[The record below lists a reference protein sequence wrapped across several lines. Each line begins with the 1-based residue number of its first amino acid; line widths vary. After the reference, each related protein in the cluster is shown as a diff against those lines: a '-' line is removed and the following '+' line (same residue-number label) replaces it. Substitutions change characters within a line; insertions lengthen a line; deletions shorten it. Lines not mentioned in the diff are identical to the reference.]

1 MASPTAA
8 ERLGDRRRRLE
19 NLYWIRDK
27 AGIKVRFR
35 MNRAQAALFD
45 GMHHLNLILKA
56 RQLGFTTFLQLYML
70 DACLF
75 NSDTNAGTIAHTLD
89 DAIEI
94 FDHKIK
100 FAYDALPE
108 GLKAARPA
116 RRDSARKLAFAN
128 GSSIRVGTS
137 LRSGTYQYLHI
148 SEFGKIC
155 ATAPAKAREIR
166 TGALNTVQ
174 AGQVIWIESTAEG
187 QDGDFYALVSQARRR
202 AAEGRRLTP
211 MDFKFF
217 FFPWHRDPDYRL
229 EAHGVEIAPAMERYF
244 ESLAADHGIRLDA
257 AQRAWY
263 AKKAESQGDDMGREY
278 PSVPDEAF
286 AAAVEG
292 SYFAA
297 AMARARRE
305 GRIGRVPFEPT
316 VPVHTFWDLGI
327 DDETAI
333 WFHQRVGLENRFIGY
348 LADAGEGL
356 AHYAGEL
363 RRLQDRHGWL
373 YGTHHLPHD
382 VEARSLSTG
391 RTRRATLEGL
401 GVRPI
406 RTVPRATNIADD
418 IEAVRGAIAS
428 CWFDAAGCADGI
440 KALDNYRREFDAK
453 LGTFKNRPRH
463 DWASHG
469 ADAFRTFAVGFRPPA
484 TARRWATAVIDA
496 DPI

>member
-1 MASPTAA
+1 MAA
-8 ERLGDRRRRLE
+8 ERLGERRWRLE

-27 AGIKVRFR
+27 AGRKVRFR
-35 MNRAQAALFD
+35 MNRAQADLFD
-45 GMHHLNLILKA
+45 GMHYLNLILKA

-75 NSDTNAGTIAHTLD
+75 NSNTNAGTIAHTLD

-100 FAYDALPE
+100 FAYDTLPD

-116 RRDSARKLAFAN
+116 RRDSARKLGFDN

-137 LRSGTYQYLHI
+137 LRSGTYQYLHV

-187 QDGDFYALVSQARRR
+187 QEGDFYALIQRARAH
-202 AAEGRRLTP
+202 AAEGRALTP
-211 MDFKFF
+211 LDFKFF
-217 FFPWHRDPDYRL
+217 FFAWHQDPGYRIDPD
-229 EAHGVEIAPAMERYF
+229 GVACTPALNRYF
-244 ESLAADHGIRLDA
+244 ARLSADHGVRLDA
-257 AQRAWY
+257 AQKAWY
-263 AKKAESQGDDMGREY
+263 AKKAESQGDDMGREF
-278 PSVPDEAF
+278 PSTPDEAF

-292 SYFAA
+292 SYYAG
-297 AMARARRE
+297 AMARARAD

-316 VPVHTFWDLGI
+316 VPVNTFWDLGI
-327 DDETAI
+327 VDETAI

-348 LADAGEGL
+348 LAARGEGL
-356 AHYAGEL
+356 VHHAGEL
-363 RRLQDRHGWL
+363 RRLQDEKGWL
-373 YGTHHLPHD
+373 FGTHYLPHD
-382 VEARSLSTG
+382 VEARSLATG
-391 RTRRATLEGL
+391 RIRRSTLEGL
-401 GVRPI
+401 GVNPV
-406 RTVPRATNIADD
+406 RTVPRSDTVAED
-418 IEAVRGAIAS
+418 IEGVRGALAS

-440 KALDNYRREFDAK
+440 KALDNYRREFDPK

-469 ADAFRTFAVGFRPPA
+469 ADAFRTFAMGYRPPA
-484 TARRWATAVIDA
+484 RGARWATADIDA